1 MGTSS
6 TMSSPAA
13 SSSPSIVSTVVQT
26 LKPKLKMKSKKPTLA
41 LSPDDFEKENL
52 RVERNAC
59 RMKLAAQDVEMKEL
73 KDKVKILATRC
84 DLFEK
89 QRNDQAFQSLSVYST
104 SSLCSTAIHSS
115 CSAYSM
121 PSTVILLPTT
131 GYPKSVGVTDNP
143 NDPT

>member
-1 MGTSS
+1 MATSS

-26 LKPKLKMKSKKPTLA
+26 LKPKVKMKSKKPTLA

-52 RVERNAC
+52 RVERDAC

-89 QRNDQAFQSLSVYST
+89 HPKPFRVYST

-131 GYPKSVGVTDNP
+131 GYPKSVGVTDIL